1 MKTDISWT
9 HVKHGSLIFPYSN
22 CWSSTVHIY
31 IYVDEF
37 NNIYIYIQYMDV
49 SSNGVPQNH
58 GFQCSNGLI
67 LDDLGYPYFRK
78 PPYCSYKYT

>member
-1 MKTDISWT
+1 MYIYIYIYIWMNLTIC
-9 HVKHGSLIFPYSN
+9 IY
-22 CWSSTVHIY
+22 IY
-31 IYVDEF
+31 IYV
-37 NNIYIYIQYMDV
+37 QYMDV

>member
-1 MKTDISWT
+1 MDE
-9 HVKHGSLIFPYSN
+9 FNNMY
-22 CWSSTVHIY
+22 IY
-31 IYVDEF
+31 IYV
-37 NNIYIYIQYMDV
+37 QYMDV